1 MHIKAFIFPYLTNDQ
16 ITLLI
21 LKQLHKHIRLYL
33 VWQKH
38 DKSTLL
44 ELAINRES
52 YKKLKHHMQAKI
64 THIQTR
70 TTYMQARIVHMHI
83 KTRRQKKKKVETN
96 LVFFLQKMIK

>member
-1 MHIKAFIFPYLTNDQ
+1 
-16 ITLLI
+16 
-21 LKQLHKHIRLYL
+21 
-33 VWQKH
+33 
-38 DKSTLL
+38 
-44 ELAINRES
+44 
-52 YKKLKHHMQAKI
+52 MQAKI